1 MKHIVAKADDR
12 IDALVRNVCH
22 FFRTHKDVRVVD
34 AYDVNMSINFSS
46 LSPTKRKSFERD
58 LQGFMRIMDIMYD
71 YDMVSGSALDNYIKV
86 LACIKGNL
94 ERAEEE

>member
-1 MKHIVAKADDR
+1 MKHIRQKMDDH
-12 IDALVRNVCH
+12 IDPVLRGVCH
-22 FFRTHKDVRVVD
+22 LLRTNKTVNVSD
-34 AYDVNMSINFSS
+34 AYEVNMKSAFDS
-46 LSPTKRKSFERD
+46 LSLTKKKELKRD

-86 LACIKGNL
+86 SACIKGNL

>member
-1 MKHIVAKADDR
+1 MKHIRIKNDDR
-12 IDALVRNVCH
+12 IDALVRNVCNY
-22 FFRTHKDVRVVD
+22 FRTHKEVGTMD
-34 AYDVNMSINFSS
+34 AYYVGQNFSS
-46 LSPTKRKSFERD
+46 LSPTKRKAFERD

-86 LACIKGNL
+86 SACIKGNL

>member
-1 MKHIVAKADDR
+1 MKHIRIKKDDR
-12 IDALVRNVCH
+12 IDACVSGVCQ
-22 FFRTHKDVRVVD
+22 FFRTHKEVGTMN
-34 AYDVNMSINFSS
+34 AYDVAQDFSF
-46 LSPTKRKSFERD
+46 LSPTKRKAFERD
-58 LQGFMRIMDIMYD
+58 LQGFIRIMDIMYD